1 MWAMLSR
8 AGQGRPTCSG
18 STPAPHPLSLDADNP
33 RRGENPAAFA
43 MVHRQEKKTKAEADG
58 LLYSSRAIDRDC
70 RRWQIFFTPWSIR
83 PGGLRDADLEVIT
96 GALSTLSY

>member
-70 RRWQIFFTPWSIR
+70 RRGWQIFFSTHGRFDLGDCEMQIR
-83 PGGLRDADLEVIT
+83 GDHRRP
-96 GALSTLSY
+96 